1 MSTQV
6 AKPKEADITDVI
18 LHKVNTLQQ
27 SGMLHLPR
35 DYSPGNAIKAAQL
48 ILQEKVDK
56 NGVPVLQSCTRTSVG
71 RSLLKMVLD
80 GMNPLMGHGNFIPH
94 GTTLTW
100 RPEYTGNL
108 MVAKRDCGLLKNVE
122 RCVYEG
128 DEFYYDIIDG
138 VITNLKHIQDPN
150 DIDPDKIRFAYC
162 VLVFSDDSK
171 HIEVMNMRQ
180 IRTSWAQGGN
190 ETPAHK
196 KFPDQMAEKTVLNRA
211 LKVFIKSRTDK
222 MNTVGDFDE
231 NDEVTP
237 VGAIAIAD
245 ANVIDFDDEKNQVEK
260 VEVKKTYDTKAIEPV
275 DSDDPFPPREG
286 SGLFDDSVAIKP
298 KKKDDTPF

>member
-1 MSTQV
+1 MSTAV
-6 AKPKEADITDVI
+6 TKPKEADITDVI
-18 LHKVNTLQQ
+18 LRKVSSLQQ
-27 SGMLHLPR
+27 AGMLHLPP
-35 DYSPGNAIKAAQL
+35 DYSAANAIKAAQL
-48 ILQEKVDK
+48 ILQEKTDK
-56 NGVPVLQSCTRTSVG
+56 NGQPVLSTCTRTSVG

-108 MVAKRDCGLLKNVE
+108 MVAKRDCGLAKSVE

-128 DEFYYDIIDG
+128 DEFTYDIVDG
-138 VITNLKHIQDPN
+138 VITNLNHKQNPN
-150 DIDPDKIRFAYC
+150 DIDPDKIKFAYC
-162 VLVFSDDSK
+162 VLTFHDGNK

-222 MNTVGDFDE
+222 MNTVGDIDE
-231 NDEVTP
+231 EEELVP
-237 VGAIAIAD
+237 VGAMAIAD
-245 ANVIDFDDEKNQVEK
+245 ADIVDFDDDNTTQQKSNQAPAK
-260 VEVKKTYDTKAIEPV
+260 PEPIMPEPQEEPAPTGE
-275 DSDDPFPPREG
+275 D
-286 SGLFDDSVAIKP
+286 LFAKP
-298 KKKDDTPF
+298 VGNRRNETPF